1 MKKNHTENLLK
12 LAREKGVLRSCDL
25 DKFGIPRVY
34 LSRLCEKGL
43 LYRASRGVYI
53 RADSDITENHDLA
66 QVARRVPDG
75 VVCLISALQFY
86 NIGTQIPHKLW
97 IAIGEKDRRP
107 RLEYPPVRVV
117 RFSGEARTAG
127 VDIHE
132 IEGVSIKI
140 YSIAKTI
147 ADCFKYRNKIG
158 LDVAL
163 EALRECRRA
172 KLCSMDDLWTNA
184 KICRV
189 ANVMR
194 PYLEAMA

>member
-1 MKKNHTENLLK
+1 MKKNHAENLLK
-12 LAREKGVLRSCDL
+12 LAREKGVLRTRDL

-34 LSRLCEKGL
+34 LSRLCKKGL

-75 VVCLISALQFY
+75 VICLISALQFY
-86 NIGTQIPHKLW
+86 NIGTQIPHEIW

-107 RLEYPPVRVV
+107 RLKYPPIRVV

-127 VDIHE
+127 IEVHE
-132 IEGVSIKI
+132 IEGVSVKI
-140 YSIAKTI
+140 YSVAKTI

-158 LDVAL
+158 LDVVM
-163 EALRECRRA
+163 EALRECWRE

-189 ANVMR
+189 ANVIR